1 MLIARRARPSAVFD
15 ENSIVQDKLAI
26 RSLGPVSGNGHIP
39 RESVAL
45 FRSLNAC
52 ITLGSLAHPIEARN
66 AQLLPAWQARGRH
79 FEGMTRAS
87 WAESLMATTDRSFEQ
102 NVDLLR
108 GAISDDPAWRL
119 DIAKRGGGAV
129 PDDALLVLPTAA
141 LMFWSRPR
149 VFIEATDVLEQLLVN
164 SDLGDDLPVGL
175 FRPPMPAC
183 FIRFGTA
190 FQKAIVPAPHSD
202 RFGEYR
208 LQGVYVFDSQGP
220 QNRTLAFIPIFEFP
234 GISKFGS
241 SSADL
246 IISDATYSLNTHVQD
261 IFQNTN
267 EGPHFASIVQI
278 VAKVFFYMQQPQV
291 VRVEEHAYTTAQ
303 DQLTRL
309 GAKKTA
315 KLQRQIPRLYDR
327 VVLGPHEALGQDQG
341 ELSPHMRRGHFRLQP
356 YGPQSSLRKVI
367 FVAPTWV
374 RPDKLGSQAC

>member
-1 MLIARRARPSAVFD
+1 M
-15 ENSIVQDKLAI
+15 QDRLAI
-26 RSLGPVSGNGHIP
+26 KPPATVIPDKFIP
-39 RESVAL
+39 RESMAL
-45 FRSLNAC
+45 FRSFNAC

-66 AQLLPAWQARGRH
+66 GQLPVTWQARCRH
-79 FEGMTRAS
+79 FAS
-87 WAESLMATTDRSFEQ
+87 VTGSNRTESLMATPERGFEQ
-102 NVDLLR
+102 SIDLLR
-108 GAISDDPAWRL
+108 ETISDDPAWHL
-119 DIAKRGGGAV
+119 DIAKRSGGLV
-129 PDDALLVLPTAA
+129 PRDSSLVLPTAA

-183 FIRFGTA
+183 YIRFGEA
-190 FQKAIVPAPHSD
+190 FRKAIVPVPD
-202 RFGEYR
+202 YDQFGKWR

-220 QNRTLAFIPIFEFP
+220 QNRALAFVPIYELP
-234 GISKFGS
+234 DIRKYAA

-246 IISDATYSLNTHVQD
+246 VISDETYSLNAHIQD
-261 IFQNTN
+261 VKKDVS
-267 EGPHFASIVQI
+267 ERPHFAAIVQI

-291 VRVEEHAYTTAQ
+291 VQVEQNAYTTAQ

-309 GAKKTA
+309 GAKKAA

-374 RPDKLGSQAC
+374 RPDKLVPQA

>member
-1 MLIARRARPSAVFD
+1 M
-15 ENSIVQDKLAI
+15 QGKLAVPSPEPSI
-26 RSLGPVSGNGHIP
+26 AKEAVH
-39 RESVAL
+39 RESIAL

-52 ITLGSLAHPIEARN
+52 ITLGSLAHPVQGRN
-66 AQLLPAWQARGRH
+66 AQLLPAWQARGH
-79 FEGMTRAS
+79 HVEGMTRAS

-108 GAISDDPAWRL
+108 GTISDDPAWRL
-119 DIAKRGGGAV
+119 DIAKRGAGAV
-129 PDDALLVLPTAA
+129 PDDGLLVLPTAA

-149 VFIEATDVLEQLLVN
+149 VLIEATDVLEQLLVN

-183 FIRFGTA
+183 FIRFGKA

-220 QNRTLAFIPIFEFP
+220 QHRTLAFIPIFEFP
-234 GISKFGS
+234 DINKFGS

-261 IFQNTN
+261 VFEKTCEGQN
-267 EGPHFASIVQI
+267 FASIVQI
-278 VAKVFFYMQQPQV
+278 VAKVFFYMEQPQV
-291 VRVEEHAYTTAQ
+291 VRVEEGAYTAAQ

-309 GAKKTA
+309 GAKKAA

-374 RPDKLGSQAC
+374 RPDKLASKA